1 MNASLSAHPS
11 TTRYNDIP
19 HNQPTVGL
27 KEIASVGTK
36 LSSLSNRENL
46 LSGEHRRQ
54 NVLINQAKYTLINPI
69 TNLDNP
75 VNYSHNVGVIGNK
88 SMTEYLYKRAQKT
101 GVQPLVKRSYE
112 L

>member
-1 MNASLSAHPS
+1 LGSHPS
-11 TTRYNDIP
+11 TTRNNNAP
-19 HNQPTVGL
+19 LNQPISGL
-27 KEIASVGTK
+27 KEIASIGSK
-36 LSSLSNRENL
+36 LSLLSNRGKL
-46 LSGEHRRQ
+46 LSGDFRRQ
-54 NVLINQAKYTLINPI
+54 NVLVNQAKYTLINPI